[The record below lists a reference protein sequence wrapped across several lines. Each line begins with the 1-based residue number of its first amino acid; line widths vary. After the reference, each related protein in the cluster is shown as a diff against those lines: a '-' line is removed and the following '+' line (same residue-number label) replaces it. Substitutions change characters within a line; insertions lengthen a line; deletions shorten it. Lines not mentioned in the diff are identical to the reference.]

1 MQKERR
7 QTLRYPTELEIDV
20 ILPDGSL
27 LSVTTHDI
35 SVNSL
40 QFTCDIEIANK
51 IEPRG
56 LQNYSMDR
64 QQFKI
69 VAKLPIEKTPKLYAS
84 CAVIAA
90 RRLSQEEYI
99 LAIEFVDFENASEKA
114 LLDYIKQLHDEVA
127 RPL

>member
-7 QTLRYPTELEIDV
+7 QTLRYPAELEIDV

-27 LSVTTHDI
+27 LSVTTLDI

-56 LQNYSMDR
+56 LQNYSMER

-69 VAKLPIEKTPKLYAS
+69 VAPLPIEKKPKLYVS
-84 CAVIAA
+84 CAVTAA
-90 RRLSQEEYI
+90 RRLSQEQYI
-99 LAIEFVDFENASEKA
+99 LSIEFMDFENGSEKV
-114 LLDYIKQLHDEVA
+114 LLEYIKQLHDEIA
-127 RPL
+127 PPQ

>member
-27 LSVTTHDI
+27 LSVTTLDI

-64 QQFKI
+64 QRFKI
-69 VAKLPIEKTPKLYAS
+69 VAQLPIEKKPKLYAS
-84 CAVIAA
+84 CTVIAA
-90 RRLSQEEYI
+90 RRLSQEQYL
-99 LAIEFVDFENASEKA
+99 LAIEFVDFENSSEKA
-114 LLDYIKQLHDEVA
+114 LLEYIKQLHDGVV
-127 RPL
+127 RPQ

>member
-27 LSVTTHDI
+27 LSVTTLDI

-69 VAKLPIEKTPKLYAS
+69 VAQLPIEKRPKLYAS
-84 CAVIAA
+84 CSVIAA
-90 RRLSQEEYI
+90 RRLSQEVYI
-99 LAIEFVDFENASEKA
+99 LAIEFVDFENGSEKA
-114 LLDYIKQLHDEVA
+114 LLEYIKQLHDELA
-127 RPL
+127 RPQ